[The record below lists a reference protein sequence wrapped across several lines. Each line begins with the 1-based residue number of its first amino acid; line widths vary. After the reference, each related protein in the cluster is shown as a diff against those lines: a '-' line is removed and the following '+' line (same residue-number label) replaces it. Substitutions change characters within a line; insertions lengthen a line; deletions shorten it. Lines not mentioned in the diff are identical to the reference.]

1 MYKNVKEPAPERLKI
16 SQKLKEMPVNI
27 DKCIVF
33 DLNNIKQST
42 LYNTISRLQRES
54 KQTINYMTSYLSD
67 KNQLKVWRLK

>member
-54 KQTINYMTSYLSD
+54 KQTINYTTSYLSD

>member
-1 MYKNVKEPAPERLKI
+1 
-16 SQKLKEMPVNI
+16 MPVNI

-54 KQTINYMTSYLSD
+54 KQTINYTTSYLSD